1 MSTIHRSFGAFA
13 ILLCLLAG
21 SAVQASVTLT
31 GTRIIFSGGEK
42 EATIQLTNEGTK
54 PSLVQTWLDKGNN
67 QETPENID
75 VPFII
80 TPTIMRIEAGK
91 SQTLRIIYSGEALP
105 ADKESLFWLNVLD
118 VPPKEEMQSNS
129 NNLQFAF
136 RTRVKLMY
144 RPSNL
149 KGSAQDAPDQIQWSA
164 GVDAKNQPALTAR
177 NPSPFVVNIAGIEL
191 KLNGKSFEAGVGP
204 VLPGETAVFPL
215 KEPTGADLSHSV
227 GAAVMFSSIND
238 WGSSLT
244 HESKVGPLLR

>member
-13 ILLCLLAG
+13 FLLCLLAG
-21 SAVQASVTLT
+21 SSAQASVTLT

-54 PSLVQTWLDKGNN
+54 PSLVQTWLDKGDTG
-67 QETPENID
+67 QSPENID
-75 VPFII
+75 VPFVI

-91 SQTLRIIYSGEALP
+91 SQTLRIIYSGESLP

-129 NNLQFAF
+129 SNLQFAF

-144 RPSNL
+144 RPGNL
-149 KGSAQDAPDQIQWSA
+149 KGSAQEAPDLLQWSA
-164 GVDAKNQPALTAR
+164 GVDEGHHPALTAR
-177 NPSPFVVNIAGIEL
+177 NPSAFVVNIAGVEL
-191 KLNGKSFEAGVGP
+191 KINGKSFEAGVGP

-215 KEPTGADLSHSV
+215 KAAAGADIANSV
-227 GAAVMFSSIND
+227 GAAVVFSSIND
-238 WGSSLT
+238 WGSSLA
-244 HESKVGPLLR
+244 HESRVGSLLK